1 LWLTTACCFVFIKII
16 WKIKGDFTVTHSSHK
31 PDPSLIQTVTDLETL
46 LEERTHKA
54 QAGGPKKY
62 REKLPEQKKLFVRD
76 RLNLLLD
83 PDSFV
88 EDGLLANWQY
98 HELAADG
105 VVTGFGKINGRR
117 VALMANDSTVKAGS
131 WGVKTVHKILHIQE
145 KARQYQLPMFYLVD
159 SAGARITDQ
168 VEMFPGEQHAGR
180 IFYNEVRLSGLVPQ
194 ICILFGP
201 SAAGGA
207 YIPAFCDIVIMV
219 EGNASMYLG
228 SPRMAEMVI
237 GEKISLEEMGG
248 ARMHCTESGCGD
260 VLVKSEEEAIAAAK
274 HYFSYMP
281 DHWRTTS
288 PTTEPKEPL
297 PGKPIADIIPLNQ
310 NKAFNMF
317 DLIYR
322 IIDEGSWFDLK
333 KLFAKELITGFARLN
348 GQVIGVLANQ
358 SREKGG
364 VLFVDSA
371 DKAARFIWLCNA
383 FNIPLLFLADVPGF
397 MIGSKVER
405 QGIIRHGAKMIMA
418 VSEATVPKIC
428 VVVRKC
434 YGAGLYAMAGPAFDP
449 GCTIALPS
457 AQIAVMGPEAAVNA
471 VFYNQIMDKPEAER
485 ETFIQAKRAEY
496 KEDIDIF
503 HLASELIVDT
513 VIPGERLRAEL
524 IARFELY
531 AGKVREWPAKHNS
544 VTPV

>member
-1 LWLTTACCFVFIKII
+1 MSNPNPQAAL
-16 WKIKGDFTVTHSSHK
+16 
-31 PDPSLIQTVTDLETL
+31 DLENEL
-46 LEERTHKA
+46 AERTAKA
-54 QAGGPKKY
+54 LEGGPKKY
-62 REKLPEQKKLFVRD
+62 RDKLPAQKKLFVRN

-83 PDSFV
+83 AGSFM
-88 EDGLLANWQY
+88 EDGLLANWNQE
-98 HELAADG
+98 ELAADG

-117 VALMANDSTVKAGS
+117 VAIMANDSTVKAGS
-131 WGVKTVHKILHIQE
+131 WGVKTVQKILHIQE
-145 KARQYQLPMFYLVD
+145 KALEYRIPMFYLVD

-168 VEMFPGEQHAGR
+168 VEMFPGERHAGR
-180 IFYNEVRLSGLVPQ
+180 IFYNEVRLSGVVPQ

-237 GEKISLEEMGG
+237 GEKVSLEEMGG

-260 VLVKSEEEAIAAAK
+260 VLVKTEEEAIAAALR
-274 HYFSYMP
+274 YFSYMP
-281 DHWRTTS
+281 GNWQEIS
-288 PTTEPKEPL
+288 PVSEARHPL
-297 PGKPIADIIPLNQ
+297 PGKSIAEIVPLNQ
-310 NKAFNMF
+310 NKAFNMM
-317 DLIYR
+317 DLINR
-322 IIDEGSWFDLK
+322 VIDEGSWFELK
-333 KLFAKELITGFARLN
+333 KLFARELLTGFGRIN
-348 GQVIGVLANQ
+348 GKVVGILANQ

-434 YGAGLYAMAGPAFDP
+434 YGAGLYAMAGPAFAP
-449 GCTIALPS
+449 ECTIALPT

-471 VFYNQIMDKPEAER
+471 VFYNQIMEKPEEER
-485 ETFIQAKRAEY
+485 EAFVQAKREEY
-496 KEDIDIF
+496 RKDIDIY
-503 HLASELIVDT
+503 HLASELIVDA
-513 VIPGERLRAEL
+513 VVPGDKLRAEL
-524 IARFELY
+524 IERY
-531 AGKVREWPAKHNS
+531 DMYGSKVRQWPAKHNS
-544 VTPV
+544 VSPV